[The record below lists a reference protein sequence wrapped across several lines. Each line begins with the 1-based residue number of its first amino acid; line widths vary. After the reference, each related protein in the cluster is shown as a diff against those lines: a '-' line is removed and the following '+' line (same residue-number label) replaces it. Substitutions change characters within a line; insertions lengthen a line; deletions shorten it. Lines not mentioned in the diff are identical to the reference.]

1 MEILIVE
8 DDALIAEHLKE
19 IIGDEAK
26 DNVQI
31 AFSGKE
37 AIKMLQ
43 EKKIDLLLLDINMES
58 AVMGIEVALHVN
70 EQYQIPFIFITAQS
84 DKQIVNRAVAMQPAA
99 FIIKPFSPVSVI
111 AAIEIVRQS
120 LSNDKLTIRDAYKD
134 IVIPMKSII
143 YGKASNNY
151 VEIYSSKKRWVV
163 RSTLLNLLE
172 QLPQDK
178 FIQVHRSYF
187 VNKSFVESV
196 TASKIVINGEII
208 PVSKGFE
215 IRVKTFRG
223 E

>member
-31 AFSGKE
+31 AFSGKD
-37 AIKMLQ
+37 AMKMLQ
-43 EKKIDLLLLDINMES
+43 ERAYDLLLLDINMES
-58 AVMGIEVALHVN
+58 AVVGIEVASYVN
-70 EQYQIPFIFITAQS
+70 EHFQIPFIFITAQS

-120 LSNDKLTIRDAYKD
+120 ISNDKLTIRDAYKD
-134 IVIPMKSII
+134 IVIPMKSIL

-187 VNKSFVESV
+187 VNKGFVESV

-215 IRVKTFRG
+215 IQVKTFIG

>member
-43 EKKIDLLLLDINMES
+43 EKNIDLLLLDINMES

-215 IRVKTFRG
+215 IQVKTFIG
-223 E
+223 D

>member
-1 MEILIVE
+1 MDILIVE

-19 IIGDEAK
+19 IIGDEGK
-26 DNVQI
+26 DNLQI

-37 AIKMLQ
+37 AIRMMQ
-43 EKKIDLLLLDINMES
+43 EKTYDLLLLDINMES
-58 AVMGIEVALHVN
+58 AVVGIEVASYVN
-70 EQYQIPFIFITAQS
+70 EHFQTPFIFITAQS
-84 DKQIVNRAVAMQPAA
+84 DKQIVNRAVSMQPSA
-99 FIIKPFSPVSVI
+99 FIIKPFSPVAVI

-120 LSNDKLTIRDAYKD
+120 ISNDKLTIRDAYKD
-134 IVIPMKSII
+134 IVIPMKSIL

-163 RSTLLNLLE
+163 RSTLLSLLE

-187 VNKSFVESV
+187 VNKGFVESV
-196 TASKIVINGEII
+196 TASKIAINGEVI
-208 PVSKGFE
+208 PISKGFE
-215 IRVKTFRG
+215 IQVKTFIG